1 MTYIVQTNGL
11 TKTYQGKEV
20 VSNVSMH
27 IKKGEIY
34 GFLGFRD
41 HFSTGGQNGGFR
53 FWRRWNQF
61 SSHLFWNA

>member
-11 TKTYQGKEV
+11 TKTYEGKEV

-34 GFLGFRD
+34 G
-41 HFSTGGQNGGFR
+41 
-53 FWRRWNQF
+53 
-61 SSHLFWNA
+61 